1 MAQKRNILKTP
12 VNENFSSSEN
22 DNSYNDEPKKEK
34 RNRKKAEEPAEENT
48 TASAEK
54 PKRNYFE
61 FLKDERFRKI
71 LGVFLIMCS
80 FYFVIA
86 FTSYLFTWQTD
97 QDKAD
102 SYSFFGL
109 IFSNAE
115 LTVDNWLGKLG
126 AAVSHL
132 FIYRGFGLA
141 SYIFV
146 LLSFVFGFKILTGVS
161 LLPLKRLVR
170 ASLLFL
176 ILFSISLSYIFLN
189 STFMFVGGAF
199 GYHVNEWLIA
209 SVGKIGTLLLI
220 GFALLATVIFYFNP
234 SFKKEVEEDNVEE
247 EGEENRSN
255 KIKVSSTVHE
265 AYASE
270 SHEEEAD
277 EYKKYIIKRDE
288 ADINFDELEKKVSG
302 KEDRNT
308 SSESEEDTL
317 TDVETL
323 TEEEPEEEVELTLEI
338 REPEKEVTQTN
349 ESIGLSTTVTEEPI
363 KNESAD
369 ENFQIQVNNNDAVL
383 LSDDEINA
391 KLEEFGE
398 YDPTLDLSEYKLPS
412 INELENYGSNKV
424 EIDKE
429 ELETN
434 KNRIITTLKNYDIE
448 ISQIKATVGPTVTL
462 YEIVPA
468 PGVRIS
474 KIKNLEDDIAL
485 SLSAL
490 GIRIIAPIPGKG
502 TIGIEVPNSKPDVVS
517 MRSLIA
523 SEKFLNCDMELPVAL
538 GKTISNE
545 VFVADLAKMPHLLMA
560 GATGQGKSVGLN
572 AILVSILYKKHP
584 SQVKFV
590 LVDPKKVELTLFN
603 KIERHFLAKLPDSEE
618 AIITNNQKVI
628 NTLNS
633 LCIEMDTRYELLK
646 DAAVRN
652 IKEYNTKFIQRRLNP
667 NNGHRFLPY
676 IVLVVDEFADLIMT
690 AGKEVETPIARL
702 AQLARAIGIHLIIAT
717 QRPSVN
723 VITGTIKAN
732 FPSRVAFRVTS
743 KIDSRTIL
751 DAGGAEQLIGRG
763 DMIYSTGN
771 DIIRLQC
778 GFVDTVEVDRITE
791 FIGNQRGYPSAFLL
805 PEYVGEEG
813 DDTRDDISLD
823 ELDEL
828 FDDAARIIVTH
839 QQGSASL
846 LQRKLKLGYN
856 RAGRL
861 IDQLEAAG
869 IVGQF
874 KGSKSREVLIADLAS
889 LENYLSNRKNNG

>member
-12 VNENFSSSEN
+12 VEQENKKIPEK
-22 DNSYNDEPKKEK
+22 EIVEEKPKKEK
-34 RNRKKAEEPAEENT
+34 VNRKKLIEKEEEEEVET
-48 TASAEK
+48 K
-54 PKRNYFE
+54 PKIKRNYFA
-61 FLKDERFRKI
+61 FVKDERFKKMV
-71 LGVFLIMCS
+71 GAFLILCS
-80 FYFVIA
+80 VYFVIA
-86 FTSYLFTWQTD
+86 FTSYLFTWQSD

-115 LTVDNWLGKLG
+115 LTVENWLGKLG

-132 FIYRGFGLA
+132 FIFRGFGLS

-170 ASLLFL
+170 VSVLLLVLVSVSLA
-176 ILFSISLSYIFLN
+176 YIFRNTDLL
-189 STFMFVGGAF
+189 FVGGAF
-199 GYHVNEWLIA
+199 GFHVNEWLIA
-209 SVGKIGTLLLI
+209 TIGKIGALMLI
-220 GFALLATVIFYFNP
+220 IFALLATFIFYFNP
-234 SFKKEVEEDNVEE
+234 SFKQKEMVDDEE
-247 EGEENRSN
+247 ELDENGVKVN
-255 KIKVSSTVHE
+255 KLKVSSTVNTGF
-265 AYASE
+265 ASE
-270 SHEEEAD
+270 SHEQEAD
-277 EYKKYIIKRDE
+277 EYKKYVLKRDE
-288 ADINFDELEKKVSG
+288 ADFDFNELEKKIADPDY
-302 KEDRNT
+302 KPEIIID
-308 SSESEEDTL
+308 EEKSEEIIET
-317 TDVETL
+317 VEKK
-323 TEEEPEEEVELTLEI
+323 EI
-338 REPEKEVTQTN
+338 LPN
-349 ESIGLSTTVTEEPI
+349 ENEISLSTNISNEKKSVEE
-363 KNESAD
+363 KSTD
-369 ENFQIQVNNNDAVL
+369 QSTLDSTFSVQVNNEKIL

-391 KLEEFGE
+391 KLEEFGD
-398 YDPTLDLSEYKLPS
+398 YDPTLELSDYKLPS
-412 INELENYGSNKV
+412 INELENYGSNKL

-434 KNRIITTLKNYDIE
+434 KNKIVNTLKNYDIE

-462 YEIVPA
+462 YEIIPA
-468 PGVRIS
+468 AGVRIS

-502 TIGIEVPNSKPDVVS
+502 TIGIEVPNSKPEVVS

-523 SEKFLNCDMELPVAL
+523 SDKFLNSDMELPVAL
-538 GKTISNE
+538 GKTIQNE

-603 KIERHFLAKLPDSEE
+603 KIERHYLAKLPDTDE

-628 NTLNS
+628 HTLNS

-652 IKEYNTKFIQRRLNP
+652 IKEYNAKFISRRLNP
-667 NNGHRFLPY
+667 NNGHHFLPY

-732 FPSRVAFRVTS
+732 FPSRIAFRVTS

-751 DAGGAEQLIGRG
+751 DSGGAEQLIGRG
-763 DMIYSTGN
+763 DMIYSTGS

-778 GFVDTVEVDRITE
+778 GFVDTAEVDRITE
-791 FIGNQRGYPSAFLL
+791 FIGNQRGYASAYLL
-805 PEYVGEEG
+805 PEFVPEDSGGEKG
-813 DDTRDDISLD
+813 DMNMDD
-823 ELDEL
+823 LDEL
-828 FDDAARIIVTH
+828 FEEAARILVTH

-861 IDQLEAAG
+861 VDQLEAAG
-869 IVGQF
+869 VVGPF
-874 KGSKSREVLIADLAS
+874 KGAKSREVLITDLSS
-889 LENYLSNRKNNG
+889 LDQLLNNRKQV

>member
-1 MAQKRNILKTP
+1 MAQKRNILKSP
-12 VNENFSSSEN
+12 VEEEPVVVSKEPVDKSE
-22 DNSYNDEPKKEK
+22 EKKQK
-34 RNRKKAEEPAEENT
+34 RNRKKDEEESGEGKSDSHRT
-48 TASAEK
+48 KKEK
-54 PKRNYFE
+54 KARKNYFA
-61 FLKDERFRKI
+61 FVHDERFRKI
-71 LGVFLIMCS
+71 AGIFLILCS

-86 FTSYLFTWQTD
+86 FTSYLFTWQSD

-109 IFSNAE
+109 IFSGPE
-115 LTVDNWLGKLG
+115 LTVENWLGKLG

-132 FIYRGFGLA
+132 FIFRGFGLA
-141 SYIFV
+141 AYVFV
-146 LLSFVFGFKILTGVS
+146 LLSFVFGFKILTHVS
-161 LLPLKRLVR
+161 LLPIRRLVR
-170 ASLLFL
+170 ASFLFL
-176 ILFSISLSYIFLN
+176 VLISISLAFIFRNTDFL
-189 STFMFVGGAF
+189 FAGGAF
-199 GYHVNEWLIA
+199 GHHVNEWLIA
-209 SVGKIGTLLLI
+209 STGKIGALLLI
-220 GFALLATVIFYFNP
+220 GFALLSTFIFYFNP
-234 SFKKEVEEDNVEE
+234 SFKKAPVTEGEGE
-247 EGEENRSN
+247 EGENTEENKLN
-255 KIKVSSTVHE
+255 KIRVASTVHE
-265 AYASE
+265 NNYASE
-270 SHEEEAD
+270 AHEEEAD
-277 EYKKYIIKRDE
+277 EYKKYVLKRDE
-288 ADINFDELEKKVSG
+288 ADLDYDELELKIKNPDY
-302 KEDRNT
+302 EPNM
-308 SSESEEDTL
+308 
-317 TDVETL
+317 
-323 TEEEPEEEVELTLEI
+323 TEEVVMEEEITGEEVVEMPVVTMA
-338 REPEKEVTQTN
+338 KE
-349 ESIGLSTTVTEEPI
+349 TVQVIDTPQEEQI
-363 KNESAD
+363 QVD
-369 ENFQIQVNNNDAVL
+369 ENFSVQVNESTV
-383 LSDDEINA
+383 LSDEELNA
-391 KLEEFGE
+391 KLAEFGE
-398 YDPTLDLSEYKLPS
+398 YDPTLELSDYKLPS
-412 INELENYGSNKV
+412 VNELENYGSNKV
-424 EIDKE
+424 EVDKT

-434 KNRIITTLKNYDIE
+434 KNRIISTLKNYDIE
-448 ISQIKATVGPTVTL
+448 ISQIKATIGPTVTL

-523 SEKFLNCDMELPVAL
+523 SEKFQHTDMDLPVAL
-538 GKTISNE
+538 GKTIQNE
-545 VFVADLAKMPHLLMA
+545 VFVADLTKMPHLLMA

-603 KIERHFLAKLPDSEE
+603 KIERHFLAKLPDSDE

-652 IKEYNTKFIQRRLNP
+652 IKEYNAKFIQRRLNP
-667 NNGHRFLPY
+667 EKGHRFLPY

-732 FPSRVAFRVTS
+732 FPSRIAFRVTS

-778 GFVDTVEVDRITE
+778 GFVDTIEVDRITE
-791 FIGNQRGYPSAFLL
+791 FIGNQRAYASALLL
-805 PEYVGEEG
+805 PEYVG
-813 DDTRDDISLD
+813 DDEDGGGKDELSLD
-823 ELDEL
+823 EQDEL
-828 FDDAARIIVTH
+828 FEEAARIIVTH

-861 IDQLEAAG
+861 VDQLETAG
-869 IVGQF
+869 IVGPF
-874 KGSKSREVLIADLAS
+874 KGAKSREVLITDLSS
-889 LENYLSNRKNNG
+889 LEQFLSNRRQG